1 MLGLVGKG
9 VAEREPGGRER
20 AAEAGGLEQELAG
33 GVHVADEEVVAADGE
48 PADGLLRPLPHQAVR
63 HLEQLGHL
71 AQVHQRGHVQRRAP
85 LVERV
90 LFQHPET
97 RANSVGGGDS
107 VWGRVFLG

>member
-1 MLGLVGKG
+1 MLGLAGEG

-71 AQVHQRGHVQRRAP
+71 AQVHQRGHVQRRAA
-85 LVERV
+85 LVQRV

-97 RANSVGGGDS
+97 RANSVG
-107 VWGRVFLG
+107 VATLFLFGFFS